1 MLTRKAA
8 GKGDLSAD
16 HRGERELASVQRLET
31 RAQPERCPR
40 HIGWFRLIRS
50 LMVHSIRSTS
60 ATSITLLRPCLV
72 AVKLLGLA
80 VPLAMAQRP
89 SPPRKDFERL
99 AKAASAE
106 REANRLPEAL
116 VLYQKALKL
125 NPRWDEG
132 WWYVGT
138 IHYEADHYPE
148 ALAAFRNLPGLNPKL
163 GPPWAMLGLC
173 EFETGDYKN
182 ALIHLERGR
191 TLGLSGNEELVNV
204 TRYHQALLL
213 NLQGQFEA
221 AAELLDSLVNRGLSS
236 ETLKVALGISLL
248 RVALL
253 PKQIDPSK
261 DALIHAAGEV
271 ARLVALNNLD
281 QADKAFRQLIEEFP
295 NTPFIHYAYGSML
308 TRVSKYEEAER
319 EFKEEIVT
327 TPESALPYMQLAYIY
342 LRMKRHTEA
351 LSLTRKA
358 VELAPQ
364 SFVAHYLL
372 GRTMLEQGDVARA
385 IKSLEMARRLGPF
398 SPEVRYNLALAYARA
413 QRKEEA
419 QRERAEF
426 ERLNALLERRQQGNP
441 QSYRSLSERG
451 NLERHVVEGAA
462 EPPPK

>member
-1 MLTRKAA
+1 
-8 GKGDLSAD
+8 
-16 HRGERELASVQRLET
+16 
-31 RAQPERCPR
+31 
-40 HIGWFRLIRS
+40 
-50 LMVHSIRSTS
+50 
-60 ATSITLLRPCLV
+60 
-72 AVKLLGLA
+72 
-80 VPLAMAQRP
+80 
-89 SPPRKDFERL
+89 
-99 AKAASAE
+99 ASAE

-182 ALIHLERGR
+182 ALIHLDRGR
-191 TLGLSGNEELVNV
+191 TLGLSGNEDFV
-204 TRYHQALLL
+204 
-213 NLQGQFEA
+213 
-221 AAELLDSLVNRGLSS
+221 
-236 ETLKVALGISLL
+236 
-248 RVALL
+248 
-253 PKQIDPSK
+253 
-261 DALIHAAGEV
+261 
-271 ARLVALNNLD
+271 
-281 QADKAFRQLIEEFP
+281 

-342 LRMKRHTEA
+342 LRVKRQTEA

-398 SPEVRYNLALAYARA
+398 SPEVRYNLALA
-413 QRKEEA
+413 
-419 QRERAEF
+419 
-426 ERLNALLERRQQGNP
+426 
-441 QSYRSLSERG
+441 
-451 NLERHVVEGAA
+451 
-462 EPPPK
+462 